1 MKSKELKKYPL
12 QIIMMTVTFAINM
25 SLPLLFGYL
34 IDNILISGN
43 FNQLLKWFAV
53 TFVVTVT
60 GMIMNFFFIQYNP
73 VKIGIQNSFKLE
85 KQSLRNVLKMSQTLY
100 SKRDKGYYFNVCEN
114 SIAAYGD
121 LHEELNLN
129 MVSNLIYIAG
139 MLAFITYVNAVF
151 GIFFVVYG
159 IVLVLIC
166 FNGSKPLFNMQKDV
180 LKVQDDYMM
189 DMRNII
195 ENKANINALHTDGF
209 FNDRFNRSMVK
220 YKKYV
225 LRYRFFEHLCHYLP
239 NIANQVCNVAFL
251 FVAALLVMNG
261 KITAGVL
268 VMGYQYM
275 GYFAEPI
282 STVCAIV
289 VRYRSNKVHVERVD
303 GLEEEAGLEK
313 ENAAFKN
320 ENVFNNEKAFNDEKA
335 FNNNE
340 KAFNNNESSLI
351 MKAEDFDF
359 YKGEEKEDFLYHIGK
374 LELKK
379 NGLYVIKGEN
389 GSGKS
394 MLLNLM
400 LGNFSASYSKGS
412 ISVAG
417 NIDDAVMLT
426 YPFFAINGSF
436 EENLYGIEADDGLAE
451 LLRIDFAD
459 KEITGN
465 PVNLS
470 YGQQQKLALM
480 RVFGSGAPILFL
492 DEPLSN
498 IDVETQENVVRYIA
512 GLKGS
517 KSMLVIMHSDEL
529 DGIADGIITI
539 QGNKMDMAGACTTPA

>member
-12 QIIMMTVTFAINM
+12 QIVMMTLTFIINM

-34 IDNILISGN
+34 IDNILISGS
-43 FNQLLKWFAV
+43 FNLLIKWFAV
-53 TFVVTVT
+53 TFSVTVT
-60 GMIMNFFFIQYNP
+60 GMIMNFFFISYNP
-73 VKIGIQNSFKLE
+73 VKIGIQNTFKLQ
-85 KQSLRNVLKMSQTLY
+85 KQSLKCVLKMSQALY
-100 SKRDKGYYFNVCEN
+100 SKKDKGYYFNICEN
-114 SIAAYGD
+114 STGAYGD
-121 LHEELNLN
+121 LHEEMNLN
-129 MVSNLIYIAG
+129 MVSNLIYIAA

-151 GIFFVVYG
+151 GIFFIVYG

-180 LKVQDDYMM
+180 LAVQDDYMM

-195 ENKANINALHTDGF
+195 ENKVCINALHTEGF
-209 FNDRFNRSMVK
+209 FSDRFNNSTVK
-220 YKKYV
+220 YEKYI
-225 LRYRFFEHLCHYLP
+225 LRYRFFEYLCHYLP
-239 NIANQVCNVAFL
+239 DIANQICNVAFL
-251 FVAALLVMNG
+251 FIAAMLVMNG
-261 KITAGVL
+261 KITAGIL

-275 GYFAEPI
+275 GYFATPI
-282 STVCAIV
+282 ATVCAIV
-289 VRYRSNKVHVERVD
+289 VRYRSSRPHIERVD
-303 GLEEEAGLEK
+303 ELEEEAEMSK
-313 ENAAFKN
+313 ENEAFKK
-320 ENVFNNEKAFNDEKA
+320 ETVGTED
-335 FNNNE
+335 
-340 KAFNNNESSLI
+340 SLI
-351 MKAEDFDF
+351 MKAENFDF
-359 YKGEEKEDFLYHIGK
+359 YKGSEEEDFLYHIDK

-400 LGNFSASYSKGS
+400 LGNVSPADSNGS

-417 NIDDAVMLT
+417 DIDDTVMLT

-436 EENLYGIEADDGLAE
+436 TENLYGIEEDNELAKM
-451 LLRIDFAD
+451 LRVDFTD

-480 RVFGSGAPILFL
+480 RVFGCDAPILFL

-498 IDVETQENVVRYIA
+498 LDTDTQEKVVRYIA

-517 KSMLVIMHSDEL
+517 KSMLVVMHSDEL
-529 DGIADGIITI
+529 DEIADGVITI
-539 QGNKMDMAGACTTPA
+539 QGKRMSMVGR